1 METSQRQLGPDIQNG
16 GCAQSVLAGTIAV
29 CASGPLRE
37 TAGTWCDCNC
47 AVMEATCRIL
57 NLWTSD
63 YYNIKL
69 RLELTFLQW
78 HDAKTKYLKGELTK
92 A

>member
-37 TAGTWCDCNC
+37 TVGTWCDCNC

-69 RLELTFLQW
+69 RLELASC
-78 HDAKTKYLKGELTK
+78 HCKNVKTKYLKGELTK